1 MPPPKSSQPATLD
14 KLKAQLQQ
22 LDELIAE
29 GTLKGPEAKARRDEL
44 ERQVLAAVTGG
55 ASGAE
60 AAAPAAERAPRGL
73 LAGVA
78 VFVLAFGLIGYAV
91 KGNRDGWSVGPGET
105 VASEGQGAAHST
117 QAAQLEAMTQRL
129 SERLKAAPDDA
140 EGWSMLAR
148 SYTAQGKF
156 ADALPA
162 YKRVVEL
169 RPNDAQA
176 LADYADGL
184 AVSNNRTLE
193 GEPEKLIAQALKID
207 PTNVKALSLAGTV
220 SFNRNDFAAAAGLWE
235 RALKSADP
243 ASDFTRQLQAAVN
256 EARQRAGMP
265 PLVAADGAAAAPAA
279 APAAEPARPAAPA
292 AGATITGRV
301 TLGAAAKGQVGP
313 DDTVF
318 IFARAPTGSRMPLAI
333 LRKKVSELP
342 LDFKLDD
349 SLAMSPAAQL
359 SGAAEVVVGARISKS
374 GSAVPQPGDW
384 QGLSAPMKP
393 GATGVNLEINQP
405 VK

>member
-1 MPPPKSSQPATLD
+1 MSAKPAALD
-14 KLKAQLQQ
+14 KLKAQLAQ
-22 LDELIAE
+22 LDQLIAE
-29 GTLKGPEAKARRDEL
+29 GTLKSADAKARRDEL
-44 ERQVLAAVTGG
+44 ERQVLAAITGG
-55 ASGAE
+55 PLAQAGAE
-60 AAAPAAERAPRGL
+60 PTERAPRGL

-78 VFVLAFGLIGYAV
+78 VFVLAFGLVGYAV
-91 KGNRDGWSVGPGET
+91 KGNRDGWGVGPGEA
-105 VASEGQGAAHST
+105 VAAAEGEAAGHST

-156 ADALPA
+156 AEALPA
-162 YKRVVEL
+162 YKKVVEL

-184 AVSNNRTLE
+184 AVSNNRSLE
-193 GEPEKLIAQALKID
+193 GEPEKYIAQALKID

-220 SFNRNDFAAAAGLWE
+220 SFNKNDFIAAAGLWE
-235 RALKSADP
+235 RALKGADP

-256 EARQRAGMP
+256 EARQSAGLP
-265 PLVAADGAAAAPAA
+265 PLAAADGTAAPAA
-279 APAAEPARPAAPA
+279 RPAAEPATPSATDAGA

-301 TLGAAAKGQVGP
+301 TVGAAAKAKASP

-318 IFARAPTGSRMPLAI
+318 IFARAATGSRMPLAI
-333 LRKKVSELP
+333 LRKKVSDLP

-349 SLAMSPAAQL
+349 SLAMSPAARL
-359 SGAAEVVVGARISKS
+359 SSSPQVVVGARISKS
-374 GSAVPQPGDW
+374 GNAMPSPGDL
-384 QGLSAPMKP
+384 QVLSATVAV
-393 GATGVNLEINQP
+393 GTTGLKLEIGTRVP
-405 VK
+405 

>member
-1 MPPPKSSQPATLD
+1 MSAQPAPLA
-14 KLKAQLQQ
+14 KLKAQLAQ
-22 LDELIAE
+22 LDQLIAE
-29 GTLKGPEAKARRDEL
+29 GTLKGADAKARRDEL

-55 ASGAE
+55 A
-60 AAAPAAERAPRGL
+60 AAGPAAEPAERLPRRL
-73 LAGVA
+73 LAGVG
-78 VFVLAFGLIGYAV
+78 VFVLAVGLIGYAA
-91 KGNRDGWSVGPGET
+91 KGNRDGWSVGPGEA
-105 VASEGQGAAHST
+105 VATEGEGAGHST
-117 QAAQLEAMTQRL
+117 RAAQLEEMTQRL
-129 SERLKAAPDDA
+129 AERLKAAPDDA

-156 ADALPA
+156 NDALPA
-162 YKRVVEL
+162 FKRVVEL
-169 RPNDAQA
+169 RPQDAQA

-184 AVSNNRTLE
+184 AVVNNRSLE

-207 PTNVKALSLAGTV
+207 PANVKALSLAGTV
-220 SFNRNDFAAAAGLWE
+220 SFNKNDFAAAAGLWE
-235 RALKSADP
+235 RALKGADP

-256 EARQRAGMP
+256 EARQRAGLP
-265 PLVAADGAAAAPAA
+265 PLAAAEAAAAPVAV
-279 APAAEPARPAAPA
+279 APAAKPAAPSAAA

-301 TLGAAAKGQVGP
+301 TLGAATQGKVSP

-349 SLAMSPAAQL
+349 SLAMSPAANL
-359 SGAAEVVVGARISKS
+359 SSAPEVVVGARISKS

-384 QGLSAPMKP
+384 QALSAPMKP

-405 VK
+405 AQ